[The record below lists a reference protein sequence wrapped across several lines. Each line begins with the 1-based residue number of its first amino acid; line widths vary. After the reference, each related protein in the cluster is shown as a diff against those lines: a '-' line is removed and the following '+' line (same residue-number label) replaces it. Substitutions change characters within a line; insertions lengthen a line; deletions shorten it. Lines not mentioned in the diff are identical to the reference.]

1 MKPGLYFMLQL
12 IKQLQFWALVLA
24 CVWLSLMPQP
34 PGVFETASDKVW
46 HLLAYLALFLSCS
59 LAYAGRLQV
68 LSRMILLFSFSLLI
82 EVIQHFVPRRE
93 FSLADLAANGA
104 GLMIGMLI
112 AALLP
117 RKPAD

>member
-1 MKPGLYFMLQL
+1 MLKL
-12 IKQLQFWALVLA
+12 IKQLQFWALALT
-24 CVWLSLMPQP
+24 CLWLSLMPQP

-59 LAYAGRLQV
+59 LAYSGCLQLLPRLT
-68 LSRMILLFSFSLLI
+68 LLFSFSLLI

-104 GLMIGMLI
+104 GLLIGALI
-112 AALLP
+112 AALIQ
-117 RKPAD
+117 RKPAG